1 MKHLWT
7 ATLLLL
13 TVSLAAQDTL
23 TYMHYNILYYGENNG
38 GCNSS
43 SNGVTNKNTYLKTIT
58 GFVKPDI
65 LAVNEISSNAYY
77 HNLLLTSVF
86 NINGVDYYAMGNP
99 PNLSGSF
106 IINQIF
112 YNSEKLTL
120 LSDHAIETDV
130 RDIDIFRFH
139 VHTPNLEPT
148 GDSVI
153 LHCVVAHLK
162 AGSESSDANERAAET
177 AALMNHLED
186 VNAAGNYTMSGDFN
200 IYKSSEQAFQNL
212 INYASPAV
220 RFYDPIDMI
229 GYWHSNEF
237 YAPCHTQSTHTS
249 GNGCP
254 STGGMDDRFDF
265 VLASDEILY
274 GTDAIQYIPGTYHAL
289 AQDGERFNMSLID
302 PPANPDVPVEVINAL
317 YSNSDHLPVIM
328 KLAVDKSLGIRAHG
342 RDNGLAVKV
351 INPMSDRLQVDVRIS
366 RPSSV
371 HFELYSSTGLLVS
384 SQTTYV
390 AATARIEISV
400 AEAPAALYL
409 LKVSDE
415 EGSSLIRK
423 VMKAR

>member
-1 MKHLWT
+1 MKHLLT
-7 ATLLLL
+7 AVLLLL
-13 TVSLAAQDTL
+13 MGSLAAQDTL

-43 SNGVTNKNTYLKTIT
+43 SNSVTNKNIYLKTIT
-58 GFVKPDI
+58 GYVKPDI
-65 LAVNEISSNAYY
+65 VAVNEISSNAYY

-86 NINGVDYYAMGNP
+86 NINGVDYYKMGNP

-106 IINQIF
+106 IINQIY

-120 LSDHAIETDV
+120 LSDHAIATDV
-130 RDIDIFRFH
+130 RDLDIFRFH
-139 VHTPNLEPT
+139 VHTPNLEPA

-162 AGSESSDANERAAET
+162 AGNESSDANERAAET

-186 VNAAGNYTMSGDFN
+186 VNATGNYTMSGDFN

-212 INYASPAV
+212 VSYPATSV

-229 GYWHSNEF
+229 GYWHSNEY
-237 YAPCHTQSTHTS
+237 YAPVHTQSTHTS

-274 GTDAIQYIPGTYHAL
+274 GTKAIQYIPGTYHAL
-289 AQDGERFNMSLID
+289 AQDGQRFNMALID
-302 PPANPDVPVEVINAL
+302 PPANPDVPIEVINAL
-317 YSNSDHLPVIM
+317 YANSDHLPVIM
-328 KLAVDKSLGIRAHG
+328 KLAVDKSLGIRTHG
-342 RDNGLAVKV
+342 KDNGLGVTV
-351 INPMSDRLQVDVRIS
+351 INPMNDRLQVDVRINQ
-366 RPSSV
+366 PSKV
-371 HFELYSSTGLLVS
+371 HVELYSSTGLLVKNL
-384 SQTTYV
+384 TAYV
-390 AATARIEISV
+390 SATARIEIPV

-415 EGSSLIRK
+415 EGNSLIRK